1 VRQGEVAKG
10 AWIGNPLGG
19 VKAPEALILPDPMTR
34 FARSAARLE
43 ALSAGHPMTE
53 WLRFM
58 ARLAQAQHA
67 AATALGPFA
76 GPSQAAV
83 EQAVEAHMPP
93 LAADGHRRDA
103 AWRDGLNMLLDHSGS
118 ATVPAPAQAVMASLR
133 NSEAGAVESLADR
146 FLRGAVDAGEAGAAL
161 YVAAALQVY
170 FTRLAAE
177 LPLASLRLLPRRGLC
192 PCCGSTPVAGVVVAS
207 GQTSGARYLY
217 CSLCAAAWNHVRAEL
232 FETAGHRITLSLN
245 GRQTRIGS
253 FPVGID
259 PRGFQRL
266 ACRNVRSSLVKNL
279 VASLGGRDL
288 MIGVD
293 RLDYSKGLIQRLDAF
308 DIFLTK
314 HSEWIGKVT
323 YLQIAPKNRSEI
335 PEYAELAEGLGS
347 AAGRINGKYGEVS
360 WTPIRYVNRVYSR
373 SVLAGLYRTARVG
386 LVTPLRDGMNLVAK
400 EYVAAQDADE
410 PGVLVLSRFAGA
422 AIEFRRALLVNP
434 YDAESVAAAIAQA
447 LTMPLE
453 ERRAR
458 HDVLLA
464 AISEYDVERWQR
476 EFLAALRGDDGVKY
490 GFPVAAHWNP
500 AVKV

>member
-53 WLRFM
+53 WLRFV

-192 PCCGSTPVAGVVVAS
+192 PCCGSTPVAGVVVAL

-217 CSLCAAAWNHVRAEL
+217 CSLCAAAWNHVRAVCISC
-232 FETAGHRITLSLN
+232 GQSRSLSLKEIEGGPGVVKAETCDECRSYAKMLYQSRDAN
-245 GRQTRIGS
+245 
-253 FPVGID
+253 VD
-259 PRGFQRL
+259 PYADDL
-266 ACRNVRSSLVKNL
+266 ATLGLDFL
-279 VASLGGRDL
+279 VA
-288 MIGVD
+288 
-293 RLDYSKGLIQRLDAF
+293 
-308 DIFLTK
+308 
-314 HSEWIGKVT
+314 E
-323 YLQIAPKNRSEI
+323 
-335 PEYAELAEGLGS
+335 
-347 AAGRINGKYGEVS
+347 AG
-360 WTPIRYVNRVYSR
+360 W
-373 SVLAGLYRTARVG
+373 
-386 LVTPLRDGMNLVAK
+386 
-400 EYVAAQDADE
+400 
-410 PGVLVLSRFAGA
+410 
-422 AIEFRRALLVNP
+422 
-434 YDAESVAAAIAQA
+434 
-447 LTMPLE
+447 
-453 ERRAR
+453 AR
-458 HDVLLA
+458 HAPNPLLLMA
-464 AISEYDVERWQR
+464 PSA
-476 EFLAALRGDDGVKY
+476 GDGR
-490 GFPVAAHWNP
+490 
-500 AVKV
+500 